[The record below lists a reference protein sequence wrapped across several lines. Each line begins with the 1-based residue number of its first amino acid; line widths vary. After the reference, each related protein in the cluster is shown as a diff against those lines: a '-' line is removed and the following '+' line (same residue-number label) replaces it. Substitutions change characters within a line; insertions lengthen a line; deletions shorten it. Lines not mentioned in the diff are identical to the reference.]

1 MLWRRIDPK
10 ITRAGLA
17 GCMVTEDWPVRQI
30 LLVSVRFPNCD
41 AGESRVTFAGEIP
54 LAGFKRYQTFVS

>member
-1 MLWRRIDPK
+1 
-10 ITRAGLA
+10 
-17 GCMVTEDWPVRQI
+17 MVTEDWPVRQI